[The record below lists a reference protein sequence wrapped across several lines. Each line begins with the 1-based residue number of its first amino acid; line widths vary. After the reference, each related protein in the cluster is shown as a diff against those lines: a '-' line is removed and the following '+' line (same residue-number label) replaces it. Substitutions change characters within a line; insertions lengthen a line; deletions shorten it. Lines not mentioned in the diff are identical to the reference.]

1 VLESSGAGSPGVGF
15 TAPNID
21 GIRAAARQ
29 LLHGPSL
36 PRRWFTVRRLPRT
49 GNGKIARGVVG
60 DAARRAV
67 AGDGPP
73 AGGPQL
79 RPLP

>member
-1 VLESSGAGSPGVGF
+1 V
-15 TAPNID
+15 
-21 GIRAAARQ
+21 
-29 LLHGPSL
+29 LHGPSL

-49 GNGKIARGVVG
+49 GNGKIARALVG
-60 DAARRAV
+60 DAVLRAV